1 MKKIITLLLFS
12 VSLIVAFEC
21 DDPRV
26 QATLGPNLVQYFNGL
41 DRQTA
46 QAIQSIIRDIQ
57 RAHETIEKQNQETTE
72 HMQELDKQYY
82 LSEQEILFNQVVINK
97 LHGVDIDSINNQA
110 ILQNSKQ
117 IIKEIIDSY
126 ADKLESIEGKQQ

>member
-1 MKKIITLLLFS
+1 MKKIVILLLFFS
-12 VSLIVAFEC
+12 GLAVAGFC
-21 DDPRV
+21 KPIYIGVTR
-26 QATLGPNLVQYFNGL
+26 GPQLVQYFERL
-41 DRQTA
+41 DGQTA

-72 HMQELDKQYY
+72 HIQELDRQYY
-82 LSEQEILFNQVVINK
+82 LTEQEILFNQVVINK
-97 LHGVDIDSINNQA
+97 LHGVSVDSINNQA

-126 ADKLESIEGKQQ
+126 TDKLESIEEK